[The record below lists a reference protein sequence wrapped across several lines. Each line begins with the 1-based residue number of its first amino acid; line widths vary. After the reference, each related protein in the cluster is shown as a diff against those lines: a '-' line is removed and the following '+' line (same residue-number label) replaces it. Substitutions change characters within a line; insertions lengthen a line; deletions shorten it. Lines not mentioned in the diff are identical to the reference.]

1 MRFKLTFVALLR
13 RTEMLLEEMGNHE
26 PLDVKFSHNPVCK
39 FYLII
44 LFLVETKLDSIKSD

>member
-1 MRFKLTFVALLR
+1 MWFKLTFVALLG